1 MKLGTELV
9 EIAGDVLGLEV
20 GLNVGKEVGVAV
32 GESVCLHLF
41 LHVAGQ
47 KNLSFF
53 SLVPGW
59 TFLHLL
65 FGFSA
70 TYESHVWVALP
81 LNRNE
86 SKFSQSPRVT
96 VGEDVGESVSL
107 HFLLQVDG
115 QKNFNFLSVP
125 GCSFLHLFRGCFAT
139 YESHVSSG
147 LSLNWN
153 EFEFSQA
160 LRLTVGED
168 VGESV
173 FLH

>member
-20 GLNVGKEVGVAV
+20 GLNVGEEVGVAV

-41 LHVAGQ
+41 LQVAGQ

-70 TYESHVWVALP
+70 TYESHVWVASP
-81 LNRNE
+81 SNWNE
-86 SKFSQSPRVT
+86 SEFSQSPR
-96 VGEDVGESVSL
+96 S
-107 HFLLQVDG
+107 
-115 QKNFNFLSVP
+115 
-125 GCSFLHLFRGCFAT
+125 
-139 YESHVSSG
+139 
-147 LSLNWN
+147 
-153 EFEFSQA
+153 
-160 LRLTVGED
+160 
-168 VGESV
+168 
-173 FLH
+173 